1 MNDGNSIMDNEN
13 PTGIKEYD
21 ISCVI
26 GQSESTTKKCKNI
39 CR

>member
-1 MNDGNSIMDNEN
+1 MNDGNSIMDNKN

-21 ISCVI
+21 TSCVI
-26 GQSESTTKKCKNI
+26 EQSESTTKKCKNI